1 MRSLANAEVDVM
13 IDAIDSFTERLDTFI
28 ERERIFTRD
37 ASHELR
43 TPIAVFKGSLDL
55 LQRQSERPPGRRS
68 CAGTHAPHRRGYGRP
83 YPDSAVA
90 GSRRRSRTTWG
101 ALAP

>member
-1 MRSLANAEVDVM
+1 M
-13 IDAIDSFTERLDTFI
+13 IDAIDSFAERLDTFI

-55 LQRQSERPPGRRS
+55 LQRKAIAGR
-68 CAGTHAPHRRGYGRP
+68 
-83 YPDSAVA
+83 
-90 GSRRRSRTTWG
+90 
-101 ALAP
+101 